1 MGSAYCVTLFSYVN
15 YFNKYHTP
23 TSIPFV
29 YISLKATTAI
39 EKMGIFPLLLHRLLI
54 LTLKKF
60 TLTFLAQR
68 IFLSN
73 KILH

>member
-1 MGSAYCVTLFSYVN
+1 M
-15 YFNKYHTP
+15 
-23 TSIPFV
+23 
-29 YISLKATTAI
+29 
-39 EKMGIFPLLLHRLLI
+39 EIFPLLLHKLLI
-54 LTLKKF
+54 LILEEF